1 MEVIEQQASRV
12 ASLTLELVAGCQEEE
27 ERLASRFKTSVP
39 EIRTLRMFVHE
50 QQLTVKAL
58 LGGMGISG
66 SRLSRILESLEEKG
80 YVTRSI
86 DPEDRRSID
95 VCLTSKG
102 SDLVRTLEEQYLQ
115 VHKKLLEDIPESLH
129 GPLAEGVHRQRDGG
143 DEQGEGDDDGGV
155 LGGVDPGHGREGRDR
170 VDPGADPAG
179 EDDGPAVVVGGRRA
193 PRVAA
198 HGAAGVSVEAS
209 PRARGSSRRARAS

>member
-27 ERLASRFKTSVP
+27 ERLASRFKASVP

-66 SRLSRILESLEEKG
+66 SRLSRILESLEEQG

-115 VHKKLLEDIPESLH
+115 VHEKLLEDIPESLH
-129 GPLAEGVHRQRDGG
+129 GPLADGLERMVLSLRQSLK
-143 DEQGEGDDDGGV
+143 ET
-155 LGGVDPGHGREGRDR
+155 
-170 VDPGADPAG
+170 
-179 EDDGPAVVVGGRRA
+179 
-193 PRVAA
+193 
-198 HGAAGVSVEAS
+198 
-209 PRARGSSRRARAS
+209 

>member
-12 ASLTLELVAGCQEEE
+12 ASLTLELLAGCQEEE
-27 ERLASRFKTSVP
+27 ERLASRFNASVS
-39 EIRTLRMFVHE
+39 EIRTLRMFLHE

-80 YVTRSI
+80 HVTRSI

-102 SDLVRTLEEQYLQ
+102 SVFVRTLEEQYLQ
-115 VHKKLLEDIPESLH
+115 VHEKLLEDIPESLH
-129 GPLAEGVHRQRDGG
+129 ASLAEGLERMVHS
-143 DEQGEGDDDGGV
+143 
-155 LGGVDPGHGREGRDR
+155 L
-170 VDPGADPAG
+170 
-179 EDDGPAVVVGGRRA
+179 RR
-193 PRVAA
+193 
-198 HGAAGVSVEAS
+198 
-209 PRARGSSRRARAS
+209 SSGKT